1 MADYWDM
8 MATQESGL
16 DSADLGAW
24 EGDAFN
30 ADGAGLT
37 TLGKGLLSQDQF
49 YEMNGMTGMTAAP
62 AISGLTVDGMMSAQN
77 AGFTP
82 DSFVGKMFEP
92 VKNAMATTD
101 TFLRS
106 IMGDKTMSMVYG
118 SAIMAG
124 AQGILQYLNAEK
136 TQKYQTQTIQ
146 AKYAEDAK
154 VRQEG
159 YAREDDARA
168 RKGVVAN
175 QNKVAPN
182 TKATAAFQAPG
193 YAVSKQY
200 DDIAKQNRY
209 GLLGS

>member
-8 MATQESGL
+8 MATQEAGL
-16 DSADLGAW
+16 DGADLNTWNG
-24 EGDAFN
+24 EAFN
-30 ADGAGLT
+30 LDGAGLSN
-37 TLGKGLLSQDQF
+37 LGKGLLSQDQF
-49 YEMNGMTGMTAAP
+49 YEMNGMSGMTAAP
-62 AISGLTVDGMMSAQN
+62 ATSGLTSEGMMSAQES
-77 AGFTP
+77 GFTP
-82 DSFVGKMFEP
+82 DTFVGKMFEP

-106 IMGDKTMSMVYG
+106 IMGNDAMKMVYG

-159 YAREDDARA
+159 YAREDAARE

-182 TKATAAFQAPG
+182 TKATAAYQAPG

>member
-16 DSADLGAW
+16 DSKALDDWGGEAFNYAGTLTDLGKDLNVSG
-24 EGDAFN
+24 GDQSLALDATATKN
-30 ADGAGLT
+30 AGMLMTPNGVT
-37 TLGKGLLSQDQF
+37 TEMDSPASFLGKTF
-49 YEMNGMTGMTAAP
+49 A
-62 AISGLTVDGMMSAQN
+62 
-77 AGFTP
+77 
-82 DSFVGKMFEP
+82 P
-92 VKNAMATTD
+92 VKEAMATTD

-106 IMGDKTMSMVYG
+106 IMGDKTMELVYG

-124 AQGILQYLNAEK
+124 AQGIMQYLNAEK

-182 TKATAAFQAPG
+182 TKATAAYQAPG

>member
-16 DSADLGAW
+16 DSQALDDW
-24 EGDAFN
+24 EGEAFN
-30 ADGAGLT
+30 YAGTLT
-37 TLGKGLLSQDQF
+37 NLGKDLNVSGGDRSLALDA
-49 YEMNGMTGMTAAP
+49 TA
-62 AISGLTVDGMMSAQN
+62 TKN
-77 AGFTP
+77 AGMLMTP
-82 DSFVGKMFEP
+82 NGVTTEMDNPASFVGKMFEP

-136 TQKYQTQTIQ
+136 TQKYQTQTLQ

>member
-8 MATQESGL
+8 MATQEAGL
-16 DSADLGAW
+16 DAEDLNTWAG
-24 EGDAFN
+24 EAFN
-30 ADGAGLT
+30 LDGAGLS

-62 AISGLTVDGMMSAQN
+62 ATSGLTMEGMLSGQN
-77 AGFTP
+77 EGIAP

-101 TFLRS
+101 TFLRG

-118 SAIMAG
+118 AAIMAG
-124 AQGILQYLNAEK
+124 AQGIMSYLNAEK
-136 TQKYQTQTIQ
+136 TQKFQTQTIQ

-159 YAREDDARA
+159 YAREDASRE

-175 QNKVAPN
+175 QSRVTPN
-182 TKATAAFQAPG
+182 TKGTAAYQAPG
-193 YAVSKQY
+193 FAVSKQY
-200 DDIAKQNRY
+200 DDIVKQNRY
-209 GLLGS
+209 GLLGG